1 MEQSCRKCEEMKN
14 ILVTGAT
21 GFIGINLIKLLI
33 QKQHNVFAVVRNE
46 KSDIS
51 NLPKSTNIIFCEMD
65 QIENLKS
72 KLSGIELDMCFHLAW
87 AGVNGIDRADYN
99 LQMNNVRNTLKLIQV
114 LKEVS
119 CKRFVGAG
127 TLAEYDVQA
136 YIPIDGSIPNAVAH
150 YGVAKLM
157 THYMSKIEC
166 VKFGIEYV
174 WAYLSNTYGVGN
186 KTNNFINFA
195 IETILNGKDP
205 DFTKGEQ
212 LYDFVYISDCV
223 NALYCAGIAGDNG
236 AEYYLGSNH
245 PQRLYKYIEMIRDI
259 VDPSIE
265 LNLGAVPFHGVS
277 HGVEVYDCEKLM
289 SHTKY
294 NPEVTFE
301 DGIMKTVQWLKEGKD
316 GTTI

>member
-1 MEQSCRKCEEMKN
+1 MKN

-21 GFIGINLIKLLI
+21 GFIGINLIKLLV
-33 QKQHNVFAVVRNE
+33 QKHHNVFALVRNE

-51 NLPKSTNIIFCEMD
+51 DLPENVNTIFCEMEQVD
-65 QIENLKS
+65 NLRD
-72 KLSGIELDMCFHLAW
+72 KLSEIQLDICFHLAW
-87 AGVNGIDRADYN
+87 SGVNGTDRADYN
-99 LQMNNVRNTLKLIQV
+99 LQMKNVRNTLKLIQI
-114 LKEVS
+114 LHEIS

-136 YIPIDGSIPNAVAH
+136 YIPLDGSTPNPVAH

-166 VKFGIEYV
+166 VKLGIEYV
-174 WAYLSNTYGVGN
+174 WTYLSNTYGIGN

-195 IETILNGKDP
+195 IKTMLYGENP
-205 DFTKGEQ
+205 DFTRGEQ

-223 NALYCAGIAGDNG
+223 NALYYAGITGDNG

-245 PQRLYKYIEMIRDI
+245 PQKLFKYIEKIRDI

-265 LNLGAVPFHGVS
+265 LNLGAIPFHGVS
-277 HGVEVYDCEKLM
+277 HGIEVYDCEKLM
-289 SHTKY
+289 SHTNY
-294 NPEVTFE
+294 RPEISFE
-301 DGIMKTVQWLKEGKD
+301 DGIMRTVQWLKEGKD
-316 GTTI
+316 DTTI

>member
-1 MEQSCRKCEEMKN
+1 MKN

-21 GFIGINLIKLLI
+21 GFIGINLIKLLV
-33 QKQHNVFAVVRNE
+33 QKHHNVFALVRNE

-51 NLPKSTNIIFCEMD
+51 DLPENVNIIFCEMEQVD
-65 QIENLKS
+65 NLRD
-72 KLSGIELDMCFHLAW
+72 KLSEIQLDICFHLAW
-87 AGVNGIDRADYN
+87 SGVNGTDRADYN
-99 LQMNNVRNTLKLIQV
+99 LQMKNVRNTLKLIQI
-114 LKEVS
+114 LREIS

-136 YIPIDGSIPNAVAH
+136 YIPLDGSTPNPVAH

-166 VKFGIEYV
+166 VKLGIEYV
-174 WAYLSNTYGVGN
+174 WTYLSNTYGIGN

-195 IETILNGKDP
+195 IKTMLYGKNP
-205 DFTKGEQ
+205 DFTRGEQ

-223 NALYCAGIAGDNG
+223 NALYYAGITGDNG

-245 PQRLYKYIEMIRDI
+245 PQKLFKYIEKIRDI

-265 LNLGAVPFHGVS
+265 LNLGAIPFHGVS
-277 HGVEVYDCEKLM
+277 HGIEVYDCEKLM
-289 SHTKY
+289 LHTNY
-294 NPEVTFE
+294 SPEISFE
-301 DGIMKTVQWLKEGKD
+301 DGIMRTVQWLKEGKD
-316 GTTI
+316 DTTI